1 MSWSLRIKKA
11 SARCDGYR
19 TGYFILSYDAKLL
32 FWGTKLAK
40 IGQNWSKSDEV
51 KGQRISEANSKWSA
65 LIILIWLILDP
76 WMLNQEK
83 DLLVFWKKWEQEK
96 LRLKLSDLKNPMWNA
111 YGSKYLVTHH
121 FENCHDV
128 IWNILVKAQ
137 CNSTTESNEFP
148 KLCSYC
154 WIPKNEAMLEI
165 GNAPSFGGVHQSS
178 YGGEYKL
185 KKICTYRPPES
196 CNTWSLVKGTCSDCS
211 WNPIFIKMNMSCF

>member
-1 MSWSLRIKKA
+1 MGSEFRKSLMGLLLISIASLLALFLEPSSQFNNGLRPINPYDAFYGRIGEMGMGFNGFGYGVQDPSRVTVFPRSCKGN
-11 SARCDGYR
+11 CDFN
-19 TGYFILSYDAKLL
+19 TIEFIL
-32 FWGTKLAK
+32 
-40 IGQNWSKSDEV
+40 
-51 KGQRISEANSKWSA
+51 
-65 LIILIWLILDP
+65 
-76 WMLNQEK
+76 K
-83 DLLVFWKKWEQEK
+83 DGKECPAVYQ
-96 LRLKLSDLKNPMWNA
+96 SKNPP
-111 YGSKYLVTHH
+111 L
-121 FENCHDV
+121 DV
-128 IWNILVKAQ
+128 MVRGQAQ

-211 WNPIFIKMNMSCF
+211 